1 MLRLLAWQRWLLAF
15 LAFKYKAHHIVTG
28 FAINTFASAVTVFLL
43 QTFFG
48 SSGSYQPGNV
58 VTIPTVT
65 IPLIDRT
72 PIGPLLSGHSL
83 IVWLALLVVILSS
96 IVLYRTPYGAHVIAV
111 GENGAAAQSV
121 GINNLK
127 IKYSAF
133 VNCGVL

>member
-65 IPLIDRT
+65 ILLIDRT

-83 IVWLALLVVILSS
+83 IVRLALLVVIPSS
-96 IVLYRTPYGAHVIAV
+96 IVSIVRLTART
-111 GENGAAAQSV
+111 
-121 GINNLK
+121 
-127 IKYSAF
+127 
-133 VNCGVL
+133 